1 MDNQLI
7 TEEKSETTDSIA
19 KENLGTSAVKT
30 QKKSNTD
37 TSTQT
42 SMRVIKRNGEEEL
55 VDLNKIFTAC

>member
-42 SMRVIKRNGEEEL
+42 SICCHQEKWRRR
-55 VDLNKIFTAC
+55 TRRPQ